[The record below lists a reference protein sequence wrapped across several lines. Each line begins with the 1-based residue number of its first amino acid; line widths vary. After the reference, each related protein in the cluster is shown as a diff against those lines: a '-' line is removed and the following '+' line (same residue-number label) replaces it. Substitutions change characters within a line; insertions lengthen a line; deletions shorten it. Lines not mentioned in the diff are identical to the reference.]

1 MLLFLTVQDEC
12 LFTTVYSQALIFCVS
27 TDILDWLLFNFI
39 FNFSL
44 PEEHSTISRMFPFHL
59 KNESE
64 YNVLYSYVEKK
75 NGS

>member
-1 MLLFLTVQDEC
+1 M
-12 LFTTVYSQALIFCVS
+12 YSQALIFCVS
-27 TDILDWLLFNFI
+27 SENKDILDWLLFNFI